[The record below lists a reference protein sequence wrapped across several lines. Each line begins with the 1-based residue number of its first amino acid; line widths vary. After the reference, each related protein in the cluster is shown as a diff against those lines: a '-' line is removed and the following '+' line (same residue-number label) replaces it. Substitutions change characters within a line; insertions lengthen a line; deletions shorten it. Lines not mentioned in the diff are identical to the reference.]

1 MKIKTALVSSLAV
14 ATALVSF
21 NANASSNDPATAYH
35 DYYKMSAEQKAK
47 ATANT
52 EVKTVEVNGKSIQA
66 SVRTSES
73 GIVDIAL
80 DSPANFT
87 YYTVGNLIVKAPADM
102 LLTDINASL
111 KALGYEQQVSNVGYL
126 MNQVQINKKS

>member
-14 ATALVSF
+14 ATAFVSF

-35 DYYKMSAEQKAK
+35 DYYKMSAEQKA
-47 ATANT
+47 TANT
-52 EVKTVEVNGKSIQA
+52 EVKTIEVNGKSIQA
-66 SVRTSES
+66 SVRASES

-111 KALGYEQQVSNVGYL
+111 TALGYEQQVSNVGYL